1 MIRSNFVSFVL
12 RYKTMEIKQ
21 RLSLNKLLVPE
32 LNQSLKILS
41 LPLLGLKNLIEN
53 ELLDNPF
60 LESEITVSS
69 SLSRQNHSYSG
80 FNSDFRMSLITKEP
94 SLQDVLQRQ
103 LGMFVNTDKEL
114 KIGQEI
120 IGNIDDNGY
129 LKVSL
134 VEIAG
139 SLNVS
144 QDLAENVL
152 KAIQQF
158 EPAGVA
164 ARSISECLLIQLEQA
179 GENDPAL
186 RKIVEC
192 HLEDVAK
199 KNYNL
204 IAKALKETP
213 AKIEHYVKRI
223 LRLDPKPGRN
233 YSPEESQQVIPDIVI
248 DEDLGISINDE
259 DIPTLNISKAYKE
272 MLKDSHLDP
281 KSREFMSAKLA
292 NALALL
298 RSVFRRKQTLRKIVE
313 TVAEIQQDAIMNDL
327 SLLKPLTFRD
337 VAEKIGMHETTV
349 CRAIMNKYV
358 KLPAGVVA
366 LKSFFPSHIHATN
379 GESVSSLQAKMI
391 IKELIGLE
399 DKKHPLSD
407 NQISEAIFNK
417 HGLKLAR
424 RTVVKYREELK
435 IPSSIFRKER

>member
-1 MIRSNFVSFVL
+1 
-12 RYKTMEIKQ
+12 MEIKQ

-60 LESEITVSS
+60 LESEITVSP

-103 LGMFVNTDKEL
+103 LGMFVNTDEEL
-114 KIGQEI
+114 RIGQEI

-144 QDLAENVL
+144 RDLAENVL

-164 ARSISECLLIQLEQA
+164 ARSVSECLLIQLEQA

-204 IAKALKETP
+204 IAKALNETP
-213 AKIEHYVKRI
+213 AKVEHHVKRI

-259 DIPTLNISKAYKE
+259 DIPTLNISKAYKD

-281 KSREFMSAKLA
+281 KSREFMAAKLA

-366 LKSFFPSHIHATN
+366 LKSFFPSHIHHKN

-435 IPSSIFRKER
+435 ILSSVFRKER